1 MSPCTA
7 GACGLVGAL
16 LAEVGLEVGLER
28 DLLELARCVEFAL
41 GSCWLLERSKGPPKA
56 MSVCCVYLGAGG
68 FVTAR
73 QTCCPSAVTASHKQS
88 HVMQRMAGFQ
98 AGRTDSLAYM
108 QMNGCR
114 SCVAVCCT
122 ETKLSCAVSHHYW
135 HVDCKD

>member
-1 MSPCTA
+1 M
-7 GACGLVGAL
+7 VGAL

-28 DLLELARCVEFAL
+28 GLLELARCVEFAL

-88 HVMQRMAGFQ
+88 HVMQHMYGWLSGRPYRLTGIYADERMQELCCCVLHRNKAVLCCQ
-98 AGRTDSLAYM
+98 PSLLA
-108 QMNGCR
+108 C
-114 SCVAVCCT
+114 
-122 ETKLSCAVSHHYW
+122 
-135 HVDCKD
+135 